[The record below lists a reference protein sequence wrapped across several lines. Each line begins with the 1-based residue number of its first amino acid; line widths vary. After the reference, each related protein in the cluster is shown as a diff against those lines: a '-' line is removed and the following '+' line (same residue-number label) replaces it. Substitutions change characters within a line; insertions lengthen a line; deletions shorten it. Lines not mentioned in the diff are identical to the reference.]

1 MSTEIS
7 AAIRTCTDDCP
18 RTVKKLW
25 LGVEKSA
32 LSQLR
37 NAFPIVLSF
46 RPTPC
51 TTRNRNSLATFLATP
66 TCTCAHDLTP
76 ANFNPDVQ
84 SAHVQQRTWA
94 SQTGPSW
101 HASLTNTSRQLGAG
115 FSVNVLG
122 TVVNAH
128 LTGDLTLR
136 MKALDTPSKLT
147 SINISAVATGIV
159 LSSVKGGGSIKD
171 HVIQSEWVLFH
182 SGLER
187 LVENAS
193 IAMPI
198 AAIAAQTLDARA
210 RIKFNPSSSDSRA
223 SRMLVS
229 CDE

>member
-1 MSTEIS
+1 M
-7 AAIRTCTDDCP
+7 
-18 RTVKKLW
+18 
-25 LGVEKSA
+25 
-32 LSQLR
+32 
-37 NAFPIVLSF
+37 
-46 RPTPC
+46 
-51 TTRNRNSLATFLATP
+51 
-66 TCTCAHDLTP
+66 
-76 ANFNPDVQ
+76 
-84 SAHVQQRTWA
+84 
-94 SQTGPSW
+94 
-101 HASLTNTSRQLGAG
+101 
-115 FSVNVLG
+115 NVLG

-128 LTGDLTLR
+128 LTGDSTLR
-136 MKALDTPSKLT
+136 MKAPDTPSKLT

-193 IAMPI
+193 VAMPI
-198 AAIAAQTLDARA
+198 AAIGAQTLDACA